1 MRAALEAFC
10 LMTVESCAAQRR
22 KPRSKLMLINH
33 HEAIRMPEQH
43 QDSLLPAARQGGV
56 NHENSAKHSSLVRI
70 YGVFH
75 TRDIHLADTKITVR
89 DPLQG

>member
-1 MRAALEAFC
+1 M
-10 LMTVESCAAQRR
+10 
-22 KPRSKLMLINH
+22 PRH
-33 HEAIRMPEQH
+33 H